1 MEVLSSLCYCR
12 GKNGTFKYCI
22 RDRFKLFKSRSGWW
36 HFCKFPL
43 GIIIRHDAGN
53 ALKIIENSVEPL
65 VVKDAVA
72 TITELSSGK
81 WFDRCVWDDFYPGLY
96 EKKKGKSEELQVS
109 RRGLGILERFTIF
122 IVVITTVNRK
132 SWDLRENGKCKV
144 YFAVG
149 IVWSVTWIIRR
160 RAWLLFGWREEM
172 RWRWLVMSL
181 QLGMVVTVGEDWN
194 TGWRLLDV
202 LCLGGGDM
210 HEPAGF
216 LEPAEPV
223 IPLLVENIIK
233 VWIMSEKFFGKL

>member
-81 WFDRCVWDDFYPGLY
+81 WFDRCAWDDFYPGLY

-109 RRGLGILERFTIF
+109 RRGLGIFERFTDF
-122 IVVITTVNRK
+122 YSRYDRDLVVTTFHTSENNLICHFRRETSGVRMVSFRLVDRK
-132 SWDLRENGKCKV
+132 DP
-144 YFAVG
+144 A
-149 IVWSVTWIIRR
+149 IWIIY
-160 RAWLLFGWREEM
+160 WS
-172 RWRWLVMSL
+172 LVAS
-181 QLGMVVTVGEDWN
+181 
-194 TGWRLLDV
+194 R
-202 LCLGGGDM
+202 
-210 HEPAGF
+210 
-216 LEPAEPV
+216 
-223 IPLLVENIIK
+223 
-233 VWIMSEKFFGKL
+233 